1 MQTDEHLRDLCPYGL
16 LELLQNEEENG
27 KIENR
32 DIQELINNVES
43 GSEAVQIKRVLEDL
57 IVRISQNYF
66 AKGMKVGAQMY
77 VALMENLE
85 EEEEL

>member
-1 MQTDEHLRDLCPYGL
+1 LQTDEHLRDLCPYEL

>member
-1 MQTDEHLRDLCPYGL
+1 MQTDEHLRDLCPYEL

>member
-1 MQTDEHLRDLCPYGL
+1 LQTDEHLRDLCPYGL